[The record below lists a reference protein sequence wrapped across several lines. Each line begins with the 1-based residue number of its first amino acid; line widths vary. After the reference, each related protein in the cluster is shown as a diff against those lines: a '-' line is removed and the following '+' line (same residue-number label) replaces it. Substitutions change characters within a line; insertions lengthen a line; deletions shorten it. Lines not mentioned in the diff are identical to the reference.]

1 MQFENTYTG
10 LPNSCYSK
18 VDAAPAPR
26 PVLLAWNQELA
37 EELGLDRLEA
47 DENQLAR
54 WFSGNECLPGSDPIA
69 LAYAGHQ
76 FGNFVPQLGDGRALL
91 LGELRGRGGQR
102 YDIQLKGSGPT
113 PYSRQGDGLAALG
126 PVIREFLVSEAMHR
140 LGIPTTRAL
149 AAVATGQTVYRERP
163 LPGAVLTRVAA
174 SHLRV
179 GTFEYLA
186 TRNDKASLQALV
198 DFAIERH
205 HPEVAEEE
213 RPAVALFREV
223 VQTQARLVAQ
233 WMSVGFIHGVMNT
246 DNVTISGQTLDYGP
260 CAFMDS
266 FDYQQVFSSIDRM
279 GRYAY
284 GQQPQIQHWNMAR
297 LAEALLPLGDPLPA
311 FEEVL
316 STFPDSFE
324 RAFRAEMGR
333 KLGLAEARADDE
345 ALLNDWLQL
354 LQDEQRDF
362 TLSFR
367 QLADRLEETGEPLF
381 GEFETRWRNRVSD
394 QGLDGSTI
402 RANMNAANPLYIPRN
417 HQVERAIEAA
427 VAGDMSV
434 FHELHE
440 VLQAPYT
447 EQPGREAYAAAPSP
461 AEVVSATFCGT

>member
-1 MQFENTYTG
+1 MQFENSYTR
-10 LPNSCYSK
+10 LPESCYSK
-18 VDAAPAPR
+18 VDPAPAPR
-26 PVLLAWNQELA
+26 PVLLAWNAALA
-37 EELGLDRLEA
+37 KELGLDQLEA
-47 DENQLAR
+47 EPEQIAR
-54 WFSGNECLPGSDPIA
+54 WFSGNERLPGSEPVA

-91 LGELRGRGGQR
+91 LGELRGRDGQR
-102 YDIQLKGSGPT
+102 YDVQLKGSGPT

-126 PVIREFLVSEAMHR
+126 PVIREYLVSEAMHR
-140 LGIPTTRAL
+140 LEIPTTRAL

-179 GTFEYLA
+179 GTFEYFA
-186 TRNDKASLQALV
+186 ARNDKRALQALV

-205 HPEVAEEE
+205 YPEASEAE

-223 VQTQARLVAQ
+223 VQAQARLVAQ

-297 LAEALLPLGDPLPA
+297 LAEALLPLGDPLPE
-311 FEEVL
+311 FESVL
-316 STFPDSFE
+316 STFPECFAQ
-324 RAFRAEMGR
+324 AFRSQMGC
-333 KLGLAEARADDE
+333 KLGLVEVRDDDE
-345 ALLNDWLQL
+345 ALLNAWLQL
-354 LQDEQRDF
+354 LQDERRDF

-367 QLADRLEETGEPLF
+367 QLADRLEETGDPVF
-381 GEFETRWRNRVSD
+381 GEFEARWRNRVLD
-394 QGLDGSTI
+394 QGLDASAI
-402 RANMNAANPLYIPRN
+402 RTRMNAVNPLYIPRN

-427 VAGDMSV
+427 IAGDLSV

-440 VLQAPYT
+440 VLQAPYA
-447 EQPGREAYAAAPSP
+447 EQPGREAYALPP
-461 AEVVSATFCGT
+461 TPDEVVTATFCGT

>member
-1 MQFENTYTG
+1 MQFENTYLR
-10 LPNSCYSK
+10 LPESCYSK
-18 VDAAPAPR
+18 VGAAPAPR

-37 EELGLDRLEA
+37 DELGLDALET
-47 DENQLAR
+47 DEDQLAR
-54 WFSGNECLPGSDPIA
+54 WFSGNERLPGNEPIA

-102 YDIQLKGSGPT
+102 HDIQLKGSGPT

-126 PVIREFLVSEAMHR
+126 PVIREYLVSEAMHR

-179 GTFEYLA
+179 GTFEYFA

-198 DFAIERH
+198 DFAIGRH
-205 HPEVAEEE
+205 YPEAAEAD

-223 VQTQARLVAQ
+223 VQAQARLVAQ

-297 LAEALLPLGDPLPA
+297 LAEALLPLGDPLPG

-316 STFPDSFE
+316 SAFPE
-324 RAFRAEMGR
+324 RFAQAFRAEMGR
-333 KLGLAEARADDE
+333 KLGLAEVRADDE
-345 ALLNDWLQL
+345 ALLNAWLQL

-367 QLADRLEETGEPLF
+367 QLADRLEDAGEPLF
-381 GEFETRWRNRVSD
+381 GEFETEWRSRVLD
-394 QGLDGSTI
+394 QGLDRATI
-402 RANMNAANPLYIPRN
+402 RANMNAINPLYIPRN

-427 VAGDMSV
+427 IAGDMSV

-447 EQPGREAYAAAPSP
+447 EQPGREAYALPPTPS
-461 AEVVSATFCGT
+461 EVVTATFCGT